1 MIDELNI
8 QDSAGRSRAAWRLI
22 EKITGRHKRPYAV
35 VSADSL
41 EDRLQRYQSFFQSI
55 LDPPEPDIS
64 QVLSPLNTQHGVFNC
79 EEITP
84 LELAKACKSTPLG
97 KAAGVD
103 GLPSDVMRL
112 TPLLVRHVLPI
123 MKNMLLHNA
132 PPPDSWRKSTVL
144 SSLSQRK
151 AVQLPWRIRGASL
164 SCVHLP
170 SCTTRCSLIVCS
182 LPSMNISSP
191 GKRLSPR
198 PLNHRTVSGATYHS
212 GPL

>member
-84 LELAKACKSTPLG
+84 PPLNSQKPVSLPLLAK
-97 KAAGVD
+97 
-103 GLPSDVMRL
+103 
-112 TPLLVRHVLPI
+112 LLVLMDSLRTLCV
-123 MKNMLLHNA
+123 LLH
-132 PPPDSWRKSTVL
+132 
-144 SSLSQRK
+144 
-151 AVQLPWRIRGASL
+151 
-164 SCVHLP
+164 C
-170 SCTTRCSLIVCS
+170 
-182 LPSMNISSP
+182 
-191 GKRLSPR
+191 
-198 PLNHRTVSGATYHS
+198 
-212 GPL
+212 